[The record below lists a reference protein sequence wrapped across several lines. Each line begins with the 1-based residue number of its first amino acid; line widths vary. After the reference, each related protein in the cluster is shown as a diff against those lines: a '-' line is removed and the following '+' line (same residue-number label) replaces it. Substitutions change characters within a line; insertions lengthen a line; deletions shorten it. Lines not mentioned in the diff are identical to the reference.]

1 MQYHQNES
9 QHKELAACTD
19 EQLCAMAATGQREA
33 EELLVTRYYG
43 VVRACARPLFLAG
56 GDGEDLIQEGMFGL
70 IKAMREFRADREA
83 SFQTFAEVC
92 IRSRLCSVIRA
103 SRAGKHSPLNESVP
117 LNAFLLDAQ
126 PQYSQLD
133 PEDLL
138 IDREKAAAL
147 LNQVRSQ
154 LSELEVRVLDL
165 YLDGCSCGEIAAT
178 VGKSYKSVDNAV
190 QRIRRKIGRQIS
202 SGEIS
207 NG

>member
-1 MQYHQNES
+1 MQTQYSELEQMSDEALCTALQNGTS
-9 QHKELAACTD
+9 AAGDILAHRYRKLVRC
-19 EQLCAMAATGQREA
+19 CAHP
-33 EELLVTRYYG
+33 Y
-43 VVRACARPLFLAG
+43 FLAG
-56 GDGEDLIQEGMFGL
+56 GDSEDLLQEGMFGL

-103 SRAGKHSPLNESVP
+103 SRAGKHSPLNKSVP

>member
-1 MQYHQNES
+1 MQTQYSELEQMSDEALCTALQNGTS
-9 QHKELAACTD
+9 AAGDILAHRYRKLVRC
-19 EQLCAMAATGQREA
+19 CAHP
-33 EELLVTRYYG
+33 Y
-43 VVRACARPLFLAG
+43 FLAG
-56 GDGEDLIQEGMFGL
+56 GDSEDLLQEGMFGL
-70 IKAMREFRADREA
+70 IKAMREFQADREA

>member
-1 MQYHQNES
+1 MDGYMQTQYSELEQMSDEALCMALQNGTYAAGDI
-9 QHKELAACTD
+9 LAHRYRKLVRC
-19 EQLCAMAATGQREA
+19 CAHP
-33 EELLVTRYYG
+33 Y
-43 VVRACARPLFLAG
+43 FLAG
-56 GDGEDLIQEGMFGL
+56 GDSEDLLQEGMFGL
-70 IKAMREFRADREA
+70 IKAMREFRPDREA

-154 LSELEVRVLDL
+154 LSDLEVRVLDL

-178 VGKSYKSVDNAV
+178 VGKPYKSVDNAV

>member
-1 MQYHQNES
+1 MDGYMQTQYSELEQMSDEALCTALQNGTS
-9 QHKELAACTD
+9 AAGDILAHRYRKLVRC
-19 EQLCAMAATGQREA
+19 CAHP
-33 EELLVTRYYG
+33 Y
-43 VVRACARPLFLAG
+43 FLAG
-56 GDGEDLIQEGMFGL
+56 GDSEDLLQEGMFGL
-70 IKAMREFRADREA
+70 IKAMREFQADREA

>member
-1 MQYHQNES
+1 MQTQYSELEQMSDEALCTALQNGTS
-9 QHKELAACTD
+9 AAGDILAHRYRKLVRC
-19 EQLCAMAATGQREA
+19 CAHP
-33 EELLVTRYYG
+33 Y
-43 VVRACARPLFLAG
+43 FLAG
-56 GDGEDLIQEGMFGL
+56 GDSEDLLQEGMFGL
-70 IKAMREFRADREA
+70 IKAKREFRADREA

>member
-1 MQYHQNES
+1 MQTQYSELEQMSDEALCTALQNGTS
-9 QHKELAACTD
+9 AAGDILAHRYRKLVRC
-19 EQLCAMAATGQREA
+19 CAHP
-33 EELLVTRYYG
+33 Y
-43 VVRACARPLFLAG
+43 FLAG
-56 GDGEDLIQEGMFGL
+56 GDSEDLLQEGMFGL

-117 LNAFLLDAQ
+117 LNAFLLEAQ

-154 LSELEVRVLDL
+154 LSDLEVRVLDL

>member
-1 MQYHQNES
+1 MQTQYSELEQMSDEALCTALQNGTS
-9 QHKELAACTD
+9 AAGDILAHRYRKLVRC
-19 EQLCAMAATGQREA
+19 CAHP
-33 EELLVTRYYG
+33 Y
-43 VVRACARPLFLAG
+43 FLAG
-56 GDGEDLIQEGMFGL
+56 GDSEDLLQEGMFGL

-92 IRSRLCSVIRA
+92 IRSRLWSVIRA

>member
-1 MQYHQNES
+1 MQTQYSELEQMSDEALCTALQNGTS
-9 QHKELAACTD
+9 AAGDILAHRYRKLVRC
-19 EQLCAMAATGQREA
+19 CAHP
-33 EELLVTRYYG
+33 Y
-43 VVRACARPLFLAG
+43 FLAG
-56 GDGEDLIQEGMFGL
+56 GDSEDLLQEGMFGL
-70 IKAMREFRADREA
+70 IKAMREFRADRET

>member
-1 MQYHQNES
+1 MDGYMQTQYSELEQMSDEALCTALQNGTS
-9 QHKELAACTD
+9 AAGDILAHRYRKLVRC
-19 EQLCAMAATGQREA
+19 CAHP
-33 EELLVTRYYG
+33 Y
-43 VVRACARPLFLAG
+43 FLAG
-56 GDGEDLIQEGMFGL
+56 GDSEDLLQEGMFGL

-92 IRSRLCSVIRA
+92 IRSRLCSVIRT

>member
-1 MQYHQNES
+1 MQTQYSELEQMSDEALCTALQNGTS
-9 QHKELAACTD
+9 AAGDILAHRYRKLVRC
-19 EQLCAMAATGQREA
+19 CAHP
-33 EELLVTRYYG
+33 Y
-43 VVRACARPLFLAG
+43 FLAG
-56 GDGEDLIQEGMFGL
+56 GDSEDLLQEGMFGL

-126 PQYSQLD
+126 PQYSQID

>member
-1 MQYHQNES
+1 MQTQYSELEQMSDEALCTALQNGTS
-9 QHKELAACTD
+9 AAGDILAHRYRKLVRC
-19 EQLCAMAATGQREA
+19 CAHP
-33 EELLVTRYYG
+33 Y
-43 VVRACARPLFLAG
+43 FLAG
-56 GDGEDLIQEGMFGL
+56 GDSEDLLQEGMFGL

-178 VGKSYKSVDNAV
+178 VGKTYKSVDNAV

>member
-1 MQYHQNES
+1 MQTQYSELEQMSDEALCTALQNGTS
-9 QHKELAACTD
+9 AAGDILAHRYRKLVRC
-19 EQLCAMAATGQREA
+19 CAHP
-33 EELLVTRYYG
+33 Y
-43 VVRACARPLFLAG
+43 FLAG
-56 GDGEDLIQEGMFGL
+56 GDSEDLLQEGMFGL

-117 LNAFLLDAQ
+117 LNASLLDAQ

>member
-1 MQYHQNES
+1 MQTQYSELEQMSDEALCTALQNGTS
-9 QHKELAACTD
+9 AAGDILAHRYRKLVRC
-19 EQLCAMAATGQREA
+19 CAHP
-33 EELLVTRYYG
+33 Y
-43 VVRACARPLFLAG
+43 FLAG
-56 GDGEDLIQEGMFGL
+56 GDSEDLLQEGMFGL

-103 SRAGKHSPLNESVP
+103 SRAGKHSPLSESVP

>member
-1 MQYHQNES
+1 MANDTRAEYDRLQT
-9 QHKELAACTD
+9 LTD
-19 EQLCAMAATGQREA
+19 EELCALAQQGSRDAGEI
-33 EELLVTRYYG
+33 LVGRYHRL
-43 VVRACARPLFLAG
+43 VRSCARPYFLAG
-56 GDGEDLIQEGMFGL
+56 GDSEDLLQEGMIGL
-70 IKAMREFRADREA
+70 IKAMREFRPDRE
-83 SFQTFAEVC
+83 SGFQTFAEVC

-103 SRAGKHSPLNESVP
+103 SRAGKHSPLNESLP

-154 LSELEVRVLDL
+154 LSELEIRVLDL

-178 VGKSYKSVDNAV
+178 VGKPYKSVDNAV

-207 NG
+207 KG

>member
-1 MQYHQNES
+1 MQTQYSELEQMSDEALCTALQNGTS
-9 QHKELAACTD
+9 AAGDILAHRYRKLVRC
-19 EQLCAMAATGQREA
+19 CAHS
-33 EELLVTRYYG
+33 Y
-43 VVRACARPLFLAG
+43 FLAG
-56 GDGEDLIQEGMFGL
+56 GDSEDLLQEGMFGL

>member
-1 MQYHQNES
+1 MQTQYSELEQMSDEALCTALQNGTS
-9 QHKELAACTD
+9 AAGDILAHRYRKLVRC
-19 EQLCAMAATGQREA
+19 CAHP
-33 EELLVTRYYG
+33 Y
-43 VVRACARPLFLAG
+43 FLAG
-56 GDGEDLIQEGMFGL
+56 GDSEDLLQEGRFGL

>member
-1 MQYHQNES
+1 MQTQYSELEQMSDEALCTALQNGTS
-9 QHKELAACTD
+9 AAGDILAHRYRKLVRC
-19 EQLCAMAATGQREA
+19 CAHP
-33 EELLVTRYYG
+33 Y
-43 VVRACARPLFLAG
+43 FLAG
-56 GDGEDLIQEGMFGL
+56 GDSEDLLQEGMFGL

-147 LNQVRSQ
+147 LNHVRSQ

>member
-1 MQYHQNES
+1 MQTQYSELEQMSDEALCTALQNGTS
-9 QHKELAACTD
+9 AAGDILAHRYRKLVRC
-19 EQLCAMAATGQREA
+19 CAHP
-33 EELLVTRYYG
+33 Y
-43 VVRACARPLFLAG
+43 FLAG
-56 GDGEDLIQEGMFGL
+56 GDSEDLLQEGMFGL

-202 SGEIS
+202 SGDFS
-207 NG
+207 SG

>member
-1 MQYHQNES
+1 MQTQYSELEQMSDEALCTALQNGTS
-9 QHKELAACTD
+9 AAGDILAHRYRKLVRC
-19 EQLCAMAATGQREA
+19 CAHP
-33 EELLVTRYYG
+33 Y
-43 VVRACARPLFLAG
+43 FLAG
-56 GDGEDLIQEGMFGL
+56 GDSEDLLQEGMFGL

-138 IDREKAAAL
+138 IDREKSAAL

>member
-1 MQYHQNES
+1 MQTQYSELEQMSDEALCTALQNGTS
-9 QHKELAACTD
+9 AAGDILAHRYRKLVRC
-19 EQLCAMAATGQREA
+19 CAHP
-33 EELLVTRYYG
+33 Y
-43 VVRACARPLFLAG
+43 FLAG
-56 GDGEDLIQEGMFGL
+56 GDSEDLLQEGMFGL

-147 LNQVRSQ
+147 LNQVGSQ

>member
-1 MQYHQNES
+1 M
-9 QHKELAACTD
+9 
-19 EQLCAMAATGQREA
+19 
-33 EELLVTRYYG
+33 
-43 VVRACARPLFLAG
+43 
-56 GDGEDLIQEGMFGL
+56 IGL
-70 IKAMREFRADREA
+70 IKAMREFRPDREA
-83 SFQTFAEVC
+83 GFQTFAEVC

-154 LSELEVRVLDL
+154 LSELEIRDVGICIWTAV
-165 YLDGCSCGEIAAT
+165 SCGEIAAT
-178 VGKSYKSVDNAV
+178 VGKPYKSVDNAV

-207 NG
+207 KG

>member
-1 MQYHQNES
+1 MQTQYSELEQMSDEALCTALQNGTS
-9 QHKELAACTD
+9 AAGDILAHRYRKLVRC
-19 EQLCAMAATGQREA
+19 CAHP
-33 EELLVTRYYG
+33 Y
-43 VVRACARPLFLAG
+43 FLAG
-56 GDGEDLIQEGMFGL
+56 GDSEDLLQEGMFGL

-178 VGKSYKSVDNAV
+178 VGKFYKSVDNAV

>member
-1 MQYHQNES
+1 MQTQYSELEQMSDEALCTALQNGTS
-9 QHKELAACTD
+9 AAGDILAHRYRKLVRC
-19 EQLCAMAATGQREA
+19 CAH
-33 EELLVTRYYG
+33 RY
-43 VVRACARPLFLAG
+43 FLAG
-56 GDGEDLIQEGMFGL
+56 GDSEDLLQEGMFGL

>member
-1 MQYHQNES
+1 MQTQYSELEQMSDEALCTALQNGTS
-9 QHKELAACTD
+9 AAGDILAHRYRKLVRC
-19 EQLCAMAATGQREA
+19 CAHP
-33 EELLVTRYYG
+33 Y
-43 VVRACARPLFLAG
+43 FLAG
-56 GDGEDLIQEGMFGL
+56 GDSEDLLQEGMFGL
-70 IKAMREFRADREA
+70 IQAMREFRADREA

>member
-1 MQYHQNES
+1 MQIQYSELEQMSDEALCTALQNGTS
-9 QHKELAACTD
+9 AAGDILAHRYRKLVRC
-19 EQLCAMAATGQREA
+19 CAHP
-33 EELLVTRYYG
+33 Y
-43 VVRACARPLFLAG
+43 FLAG
-56 GDGEDLIQEGMFGL
+56 GDSEDLLQEGMFGL

>member
-1 MQYHQNES
+1 MANDTRAEYDRLQT
-9 QHKELAACTD
+9 LTD
-19 EQLCAMAATGQREA
+19 EELCALAQQGSRDA
-33 EELLVTRYYG
+33 EEILVGRYHRL
-43 VVRACARPLFLAG
+43 VRSCARPYFLAG
-56 GDGEDLIQEGMFGL
+56 GDSEDLLQEGMIGL
-70 IKAMREFRADREA
+70 IKAMREFRPDRE
-83 SFQTFAEVC
+83 SGFQTFAEVC

-154 LSELEVRVLDL
+154 LSDLEIRVLDL
-165 YLDGCSCGEIAAT
+165 YMDGYSCGEIAAT
-178 VGKSYKSVDNAV
+178 VGKHYKSVDNAV

>member
-1 MQYHQNES
+1 MQTQYSELEQMSDEALCTALQNGTS
-9 QHKELAACTD
+9 AAGDILAHRYRKLVRC
-19 EQLCAMAATGQREA
+19 CAHP
-33 EELLVTRYYG
+33 Y
-43 VVRACARPLFLAG
+43 FLAG
-56 GDGEDLIQEGMFGL
+56 GDSEDLLQEGMFGL

-133 PEDLL
+133 PEELL

>member
-1 MQYHQNES
+1 MQTQYSELEQMSDEALCTALQNGTS
-9 QHKELAACTD
+9 AAGDILAHRYRKLVRC
-19 EQLCAMAATGQREA
+19 CAHP
-33 EELLVTRYYG
+33 Y
-43 VVRACARPLFLAG
+43 FLAG
-56 GDGEDLIQEGMFGL
+56 GDSEDLLQEGMFGL

-117 LNAFLLDAQ
+117 LYAFLLDAQ

>member
-1 MQYHQNES
+1 MQTQYSELEQMSDEALCTALQNGTS
-9 QHKELAACTD
+9 AAGDILAHRYRKLVRC
-19 EQLCAMAATGQREA
+19 CAHP
-33 EELLVTRYYG
+33 Y
-43 VVRACARPLFLAG
+43 FLAG
-56 GDGEDLIQEGMFGL
+56 GDSEDLLQEGMFGL

-117 LNAFLLDAQ
+117 LNAFLLEAQ

>member
-1 MQYHQNES
+1 MQTQYSELEQMSDEALCTALQNGTS
-9 QHKELAACTD
+9 AAGDILAHRYRKLVRC
-19 EQLCAMAATGQREA
+19 CAHP
-33 EELLVTRYYG
+33 Y
-43 VVRACARPLFLAG
+43 FLAG
-56 GDGEDLIQEGMFGL
+56 GDSEDLLQEGMFGL

-83 SFQTFAEVC
+83 SFQPFAEVC

>member
-1 MQYHQNES
+1 MQTQYSELEQMSDEALCTALQNGTS
-9 QHKELAACTD
+9 AAGDILAHRYRKLVRC
-19 EQLCAMAATGQREA
+19 CAHP
-33 EELLVTRYYG
+33 Y
-43 VVRACARPLFLAG
+43 FLAG
-56 GDGEDLIQEGMFGL
+56 GDSEDLLQEGMFGL

-165 YLDGCSCGEIAAT
+165 YLDGCSCGEIASH
-178 VGKSYKSVDNAV
+178 GW
-190 QRIRRKIGRQIS
+190 QIL
-202 SGEIS
+202 
-207 NG
+207 

>member
-1 MQYHQNES
+1 MQTQYSELEQMSDEALCTALQNGTS
-9 QHKELAACTD
+9 AAGDILAHRYRKLVRC
-19 EQLCAMAATGQREA
+19 CAHP
-33 EELLVTRYYG
+33 Y
-43 VVRACARPLFLAG
+43 FLAG
-56 GDGEDLIQEGMFGL
+56 GDSEDLLQEGMFGL

-103 SRAGKHSPLNESVP
+103 SRAGRHSPLNESVP

>member
-1 MQYHQNES
+1 MQTQYSELEQMSDEALCTALQNGTS
-9 QHKELAACTD
+9 AAGDILAHRYRKLVRC
-19 EQLCAMAATGQREA
+19 CAHP
-33 EELLVTRYYG
+33 Y
-43 VVRACARPLFLAG
+43 FLAG
-56 GDGEDLIQEGMFGL
+56 GDSEDLLQEGMFGL

-190 QRIRRKIGRQIS
+190 RRIRRKIGRQIS